1 MYMSQ
6 FKKES
11 KHTFRKKLLAYE
23 NMQRKKT
30 GNPPRTSLPPSL
42 KTRVAARKKADMTR
56 KKEEE
61 EANQLRQESIRIGNE
76 DIKRLGSVVTRSTM
90 RGLGGPALLTAGLVG
105 LLSARSLTRRKKPR
119 SAVKTSTVSKKQKRV
134 RFAESSRS
142 KKSKKSK
149 KYKKRS
155 RTRNH
160 RRRRKS

>member
-61 EANQLRQESIRIGNE
+61 ANLLRQESIRIGNE

-119 SAVKTSTVSKKQKRV
+119 SAVKTSTVSKKPKRV

>member
-1 MYMSQ
+1 MSQ

-11 KHTFRKKLLAYE
+11 KHMFRKKLLAYE

-61 EANQLRQESIRIGNE
+61 ANLLRQERIRIGNE

-119 SAVKTSTVSKKQKRV
+119 SGVKTSTVTKKPKRV
-134 RFAESSRS
+134 RFAESSR
-142 KKSKKSK
+142 SKKSK